1 MLLPLHG
8 ILQLVPLLGFELT
21 PDRYPLITDVLTI
34 ALTPDRYPLITDVLT
49 IALHRHSEFIPT
61 VIHFGLVEIL

>member
-1 MLLPLHG
+1 MLLALHG

-34 ALTPDRYPLITDVLT
+34 ALR
-49 IALHRHSEFIPT
+49 RHSPGVYTYSHTFRAC
-61 VIHFGLVEIL
+61 

>member
-49 IALHRHSEFIPT
+49 IALRRHSPGVYTYSHTFRAC
-61 VIHFGLVEIL
+61 

>member
-8 ILQLVPLLGFELT
+8 ILQLVPLLGFE
-21 PDRYPLITDVLTI
+21 
-34 ALTPDRYPLITDVLT
+34 LTPDRYPLITDVLT